1 MSSTVFKSIRG
12 SRIFITNNVSQ
23 LTLGNTNTTTI
34 SATAPSAPR
43 TYTLPETGAN
53 SSFVMTDLA
62 QTINGIK
69 TFSSAIPITATTNQL
84 VLGTTNTTTITSPA
98 PAASRVYTI
107 PDAGASSSFI
117 MSNSAQTIAG
127 IKTFSSGIPITATT
141 NQLVLGTT
149 NTTTITSPAPSAS
162 RTYTIPDTGANS
174 SFVMT
179 DLTQT
184 INGAKSFSSLL
195 QITAVTNQLRLG
207 GVTNIT
213 INAPAPSA
221 SRTYTLPDT
230 GANSNFIMSDLAQ
243 TINGVKTFSSGIP
256 ITATTNQL
264 VLGTTNTTTI
274 SATAPSASRVYTLP
288 DAGANSSFVMTDSNQ
303 TINGV
308 KLFSSSPI
316 VEVSGGATVTWRA
329 TGQQGY
335 QWFSVSDA
343 DGFNCYNISTA
354 TSIFRLKNTL
364 TAGQMLATDISN
376 FVVSAGFTSSDVVLI
391 TGNQTIGGVKTFSSG
406 STILRAPAAT
416 SSILQLNGNNTDPAT
431 TGYQLYVPSAN
442 DKITIASKTTSAD
455 LIDFNDTSVN
465 TKKPVDITNTNANL
479 RTWLQN
485 TAVATGAGTANIGRI
500 SFSATMTMI
509 IEVKVYSIDSGGN
522 STMFISTYEVK
533 NNAGTV
539 TYSLLFTTADYD
551 QTITP
556 AVAASIF
563 YLTITRSASLTKN
576 VVTYINVL
584 NTSSSSFSIPD
595 TVT

>member
-12 SRIFITNNVSQ
+12 SRIFLTNNVSQ

-84 VLGTTNTTTITSPA
+84 VLGTTNTTTITSPT

-149 NTTTITSPAPSAS
+149 NTTTITSPTPAAS

-274 SATAPSASRVYTLP
+274 SATAPSASRVYTIP

-391 TGNQTIGGVKTFSSG
+391 TGNQTIGGVKTFSAG

-455 LIDFNDTSVN
+455 LIDFSDTSVN

-485 TAVATGAGTANIGRI
+485 TAVATGGGTANIGRI